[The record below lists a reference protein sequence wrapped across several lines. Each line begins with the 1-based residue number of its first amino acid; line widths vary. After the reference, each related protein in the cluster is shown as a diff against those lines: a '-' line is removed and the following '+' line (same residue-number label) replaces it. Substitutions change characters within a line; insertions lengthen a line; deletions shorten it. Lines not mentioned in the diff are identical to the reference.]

1 MATGEANSVA
11 KTDPI
16 EVLILSGSARPVSYT
31 RSLCRAMAAALGA
44 RGAAGH
50 LIDLHTTVLPQVDA
64 QARARRAANA
74 DPGLAELFRHAE
86 AADAF
91 VMASPVYHNSYT
103 GLLKNALDWLG
114 IRDFRQR
121 PVALMSHGER
131 STQAVDHLR
140 IVVRGVLGVAITAQ
154 VCTREG
160 DFAAAP
166 DGDGFYELTDA
177 DILARVERVADEL
190 MVFARHLREVR
201 AGA

>member
-1 MATGEANSVA
+1 MAT
-11 KTDPI
+11 TDAI
-16 EVLILSGSARPVSYT
+16 EILILSGSARPVSYT

-50 LIDLHTTVLPQVDA
+50 VIDLHATVLPQVDP
-64 QARARRAANA
+64 QARVRRAANA
-74 DPGLAELFRHAE
+74 DSGLAELFAHAA

-91 VMASPVYHNSYT
+91 VLASPVYHNSYT

-114 IRDFRQR
+114 IKDFRQR
-121 PVALMSHGER
+121 PVALISHGGR

-154 VCTREG
+154 LCTRDA
-160 DFAAAP
+160 DFAPEP
-166 DGDGFYELTDA
+166 DGDGLYALTDA